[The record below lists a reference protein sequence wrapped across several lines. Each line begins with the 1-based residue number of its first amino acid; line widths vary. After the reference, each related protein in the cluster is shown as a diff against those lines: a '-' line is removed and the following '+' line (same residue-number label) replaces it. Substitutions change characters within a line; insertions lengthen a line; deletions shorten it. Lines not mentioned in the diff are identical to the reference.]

1 MGTLTDCCA
10 EPKKSAVQMILSR
23 LLPFLLIA
31 TMMSTG
37 QESLTISQLPIP
49 FPPEDKPL
57 CISVSEDGN
66 LSAYQS
72 RRTDGKGGAD
82 IWMSRSQRW
91 ALVATL

>member
-1 MGTLTDCCA
+1 
-10 EPKKSAVQMILSR
+10 MILSR

-82 IWMSRSQRW
+82 IWMSRRKGGHWSQFYK
-91 ALVATL
+91 AGPGIISIPKPMK